1 MMQHCYI
8 QSSSC
13 ISESRKSGE
22 FVLVRFL
29 DKAEAGLL
37 IARAT
42 MFLTSAGYVT
52 ALAVGALL
60 ALIGGGGAILTL
72 PIFVYLFKVPPWEA
86 TTYSL
91 FVVGCTAGI
100 GAMKQARAK
109 MIDYGAA
116 FRFVLPAV
124 VAIHLVRALIVPRM
138 PAEFSLPFLG
148 LVTKDLLVMS
158 VLALAMLLSAYSML
172 RKAPAIP
179 NAAPELTP
187 SEKLVKSASRG
198 FAVGL
203 FTGFVGAGGGFL
215 FVPALS
221 LIERLPLKRAVATS
235 LFVVSINSLLGFAGD
250 VVHGAAI
257 DWRLLLEFSAMA
269 ALGMLGGT
277 ALTRSLAERQVRLAF
292 GSTLVAMAVLIIAL
306 QVRS

>member
-1 MMQHCYI
+1 
-8 QSSSC
+8 
-13 ISESRKSGE
+13 
-22 FVLVRFL
+22 
-29 DKAEAGLL
+29 
-37 IARAT
+37 
-42 MFLTSAGYVT
+42 MFLTSAGYIT
-52 ALAVGALL
+52 ALGVGALL
-60 ALIGGGGAILTL
+60 ALVGGGGAILTL
-72 PIFVYLFKVPPWEA
+72 PIFVYLFKLPAWEA

-100 GAMKQARAK
+100 GAIKQARAK

-124 VAIHLVRALIVPRM
+124 VAIHLIRALIVPRI
-138 PAEFSLPFLG
+138 PSEFKLPFLG
-148 LVTKDLLVMS
+148 SLTKDLLVMS

-172 RKAPAIP
+172 RKAPEIP
-179 NAAPELTP
+179 NAAPELAA
-187 SEKLVKSASRG
+187 SEKLAKSASRG

-235 LFVVSINSLLGFAGD
+235 LFVVSINSLLGFTGD
-250 VVHGAAI
+250 VVHGATI
-257 DWRLLLEFSAMA
+257 DWRLLLEFSGMA

-277 ALTRSLAERQVRLAF
+277 TLTRTLAERQVRLAF